1 MKTIRAFLAI
11 NLDLAAVRAVAD
23 QQRRLKERCDAAGIR
38 VRWVPPPN
46 MHITIRFLGQV
57 TEPMISAIKDALEP
71 ATRAIAPFEIRSV
84 GLGAFP
90 DLERAR
96 VVWAGVTCEDGEVGR
111 LYATVSELLEET
123 GFPAEKR
130 PFSSHVTIGRIKSGR
145 SDGLAACL
153 AEDAETAFGTS
164 TIRDLNCYR
173 SDLQPTGADY
183 HSLWRL
189 PLLGRGGGDPKPAVP
204 SGAPASEMKDETKE

>member
-11 NLDLAAVRAVAD
+11 NLDLAAVRAVAEE
-23 QQRRLKERCDAAGIR
+23 QHRLKERCDAAGIR

-57 TEPMISAIKDALEP
+57 TEPMISAIKDVLEP
-71 ATRAIAPFEIRSV
+71 ATRSIAPFEIQSV

-96 VVWAGVTCEDGEVGR
+96 VVWAGGRCESGEVER
-111 LYATVSELLEET
+111 LYTRVSQLLEDT

-130 PFSSHVTIGRIKSGR
+130 PFASHVTIGRIKSGR
-145 SDGLAACL
+145 SDGLATCL
-153 AEDAETAFGTS
+153 AEDADSEFGTS
-164 TIRDLNCYR
+164 TIRDLICYR

-189 PLLGRGGGDPKPAVP
+189 PLLGRGGGDPKPEVRN
-204 SGAPASEMKDETKE
+204 SAPANETKE